1 MLETRPIIKVIVG
14 NFLGAAIDAQILK
27 IVVEEVSPVGIS
39 VVFFGTSSS
48 GTEILSCSWWQSATY
63 LGQVLGFPA
72 LLVDLDGDYE
82 TTWNALES
90 GEAHLWPE
98 VWRTEEGD
106 FPPIASLAAAQCD
119 KPVDVRS
126 GQRGA
131 KQECTGNRE
140 EARDL
145 LKLYLTILHHLCDLS
160 LCDLS
165 CVLLPKMQM
174 ASGSKSSFST
184 EEQFRLQALPFG
196 PFWLRK
202 LRLCLCDLLSD
213 HWLCDSQSD

>member
-27 IVVEEVSPVGIS
+27 IVVEEVSPVSTS

-72 LLVDLDGDYE
+72 LLVYLDGDYE

-126 GQRGA
+126 GQR
-131 KQECTGNRE
+131 C
-140 EARDL
+140 
-145 LKLYLTILHHLCDLS
+145 
-160 LCDLS
+160 
-165 CVLLPKMQM
+165 
-174 ASGSKSSFST
+174 
-184 EEQFRLQALPFG
+184 
-196 PFWLRK
+196 
-202 LRLCLCDLLSD
+202 
-213 HWLCDSQSD
+213 